1 MDTIFLVKIDRLNV
15 EPSVYY
21 VMAELRVKPISK
33 LSGKPLYD
41 FAIML
46 FEDGLIGEF
55 KHKKEVKYWW
65 YGGKEKEDVFFQIY
79 QQSFEATATVPE
91 IYSYFEQKQKEL
103 QEKFTTILDQAY
115 VSQKLAEKIIS
126 EKLDK

>member
-1 MDTIFLVKIDRLNV
+1 MDISSLWKISRLNV

-65 YGGKEKEDVFFQIY
+65 YGGNEKEDVFFQIY

-103 QEKFTTILDQAY
+103 QEKFTTILDQAF

-126 EKLDK
+126 EKA

>member
-55 KHKKEVKYWW
+55 KHKKEVKHWW
-65 YGGKEKEDVFFQIY
+65 YGGNEKEDVFFKIY
-79 QQSFEATATVPE
+79 EQSFEATATVPE

-103 QEKFTTILDQAY
+103 QEKFTTILDQAF

-126 EKLDK
+126 EKA

>member
-1 MDTIFLVKIDRLNV
+1 MDTIFLVKIDKLDIG
-15 EPSVYY
+15 PGVYY
-21 VMAELRVKPISK
+21 VMAELRFKPISK
-33 LSGKPLYD
+33 LSGKPLLD

-46 FEDGLIGEF
+46 LENGLISEF
-55 KHKKEVKYWW
+55 KHKKEAKRWW
-65 YGGKEKEDVFFQIY
+65 YGGTEKEDVFFQIC

-103 QEKFTTILDQAY
+103 QEKFTTILDQAF

-126 EKLDK
+126 EKA